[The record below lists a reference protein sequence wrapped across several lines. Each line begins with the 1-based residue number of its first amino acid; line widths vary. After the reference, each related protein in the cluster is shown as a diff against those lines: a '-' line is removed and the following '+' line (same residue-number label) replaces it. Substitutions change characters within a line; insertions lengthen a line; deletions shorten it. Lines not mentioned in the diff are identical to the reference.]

1 LVFELTAHRPML
13 HRQYCAM
20 ESPILK
26 NQQVFPQTA
35 SLPLP
40 QHSQVA
46 RLLRDE
52 SLAAAACN
60 SPRESIVVACRI
72 IFEQASWTLRPIE
85 DCN

>member
-35 SLPLP
+35 R
-40 QHSQVA
+40 VA
-46 RLLRDE
+46 LRSGGE
-52 SLAAAACN
+52 GERCAKV
-60 SPRESIVVACRI
+60 E
-72 IFEQASWTLRPIE
+72 
-85 DCN
+85 

>member
-35 SLPLP
+35 KGVPQQPLSP
-40 QHSQVA
+40 
-46 RLLRDE
+46 
-52 SLAAAACN
+52 ACG
-60 SPRESIVVACRI
+60 
-72 IFEQASWTLRPIE
+72 
-85 DCN
+85 